1 MIQPSR
7 IDPSLFGRWWWTV
20 DRWMLLSLLV
30 LSVVGILMVMAASP
44 AVANR
49 LGLEPFHFVWRQSIY
64 FIPALVALIF
74 ISFLSPL
81 SIRRVALAGFLIALI
96 TCAATPLIGHE
107 VNGASRWLRLGS
119 FVLQPSEFVKPTLV
133 VVTGWMLSERH
144 KSAAFPGNAIAATLV
159 VVVLAILIAQPDF
172 GMAVLVAVVFFVQ
185 LLVAGLAA
193 IWIAILAAI
202 GLMSLLLGYLFLPH
216 VAARIDR
223 FLDPSSGDSYQ
234 VDKALEAFSNG
245 GVLGRGPGEGV
256 VKFVLPD
263 AHSDFIFAVI
273 GEEFGLFAS
282 LAIVALFSFIV
293 LRGFLR
299 LLHEQNLFILLS
311 ASGLLTQFG
320 MQVLVN
326 MGVNLRLLPAKGMT
340 LPFISYGGS
349 SLLALAFA
357 MGMVLGLTRKHTGRG
372 FTI

>member
-81 SIRRVALAGFLIALI
+81 SIRRAALAGFLIALI
-96 TCAATPLIGHE
+96 TCAATLLIGHE

-282 LAIVALFSFIV
+282 LAIIALFSFIV

-311 ASGLLTQFG
+311 TSGLLTQFG